1 MIAITGAAGFV
12 GWNIYQRLK
21 HIRDIVLVDFVDK
34 FVDDFTPKH
43 TTMDPFTF
51 IEKLKN
57 DSYAKEIEI
66 IIHQG
71 ACSDTTIYDPS
82 FMMKH
87 NFDYSLSVLQACLMI
102 IVNPLLLIKA
112 PRS

>member
-82 FMMKH
+82 
-87 NFDYSLSVLQACLMI
+87 LI
-102 IVNPLLLIKA
+102 IV
-112 PRS
+112 